1 MKIILQINHEPFS
14 FIKTYVQFLW
24 STNYVDMS
32 SGCLVTFDEEKKHK
46 LSLDHIWGD
55 LYTSKLEKLLAE
67 DTSKLSDN
75 LRNP

>member
-46 LSLDHIWGD
+46 LSLDHIWV
-55 LYTSKLEKLLAE
+55 TCIHPS
-67 DTSKLSDN
+67 
-75 LRNP
+75 LRNCLLKTLQSFLII